1 MMKNRFLALVTIL
14 FLGVTAFAQEKISQ
28 FEQLPANSQEFI
40 KTYFKDFKIS
50 YVLSDKEIT
59 DIDYKVR
66 FEDGTEIEFNAKGDW
81 TDVSSKQ
88 TCIPTG
94 FILKEIVDFV
104 NTNHNGMCI
113 TDIER
118 EFNRITIELN
128 NSLEIEFNNKG
139 KLISYDD

>member
-1 MMKNRFLALVTIL
+1 MKKHILTLAAVLLLSFTSCAKDNL
-14 FLGVTAFAQEKISQ
+14 TQL
-28 FEQLPANSQEFI
+28 EQLPTKAQEFV
-40 KTYFKDFKIS
+40 KTYFGDYTIQ
-50 YVLSDKEIT
+50 YVFSDKEFA
-59 DIDYKVR
+59 DVDYKVR

-88 TCIPTG
+88 ACIPTG

-104 NTNHNGMCI
+104 NANHNGMCI

-139 KLISYDD
+139 KLISYGD

>member
-1 MMKNRFLALVTIL
+1 MKKHILTLAVAL
-14 FLGVTAFAQEKISQ
+14 FISLTSIAQNGMTQ
-28 FEQLPANSQEFI
+28 LNQLPASAQEFV
-40 KTYFKDFKIS
+40 KNYFSDYKIQ
-50 YVLSDKEIT
+50 YVFSDKELA
-59 DIDYKVR
+59 DVDYKVR

-88 TCIPTG
+88 KCIPTG
-94 FILKEIVDFV
+94 FILKEITDYVATHHKD
-104 NTNHNGMCI
+104 MCI

-128 NSLEIEFNNKG
+128 DNLEIEFNNKG